1 MFFSGF
7 FRWRETTG
15 LQKSRR
21 LYTQTP
27 AKFACIKRQTIVYAP
42 KTVESM
48 NFLRHSCKPR
58 AGYAIIAM
66 TSDKVKNG

>member
-1 MFFSGF
+1 MFFCGILYK
-7 FRWRETTG
+7 RETDG
-15 LQKSRR
+15 LRKSRR
-21 LYTQTP
+21 MYTQTRGRFSKTKP
-27 AKFACIKRQTIVYAP
+27 QTIVYAP

-66 TSDKVKNG
+66 NSFKVKN

>member
-1 MFFSGF
+1 MFFCGF
-7 FRWRETTG
+7 FRWRETDG
-15 LQKSRR
+15 LRKHRR
-21 LYTQTP
+21 MYTQTRV
-27 AKFACIKRQTIVYAP
+27 KSGKSKRQIIVYAP
-42 KTVESM
+42 KTAESM